1 MKIQGRI
8 GDTPVELEVTFEPHE
23 WAQLAACLAGQGAA
37 PAAGNAPLS
46 APLSMAEQA
55 QQAVANGDKLL
66 TLALQVLAAHGECD
80 GPTLR
85 SELLAL
91 AGSDVEAKRLLVRL
105 RHHPQV
111 VLREEGSAP
120 IYRWQEKPC

>member
-8 GDTPVELEVTFEPHE
+8 GDMPVELDVTFEPHE
-23 WAQLAACLAGQGAA
+23 WAQLAACLTGQPLA
-37 PAAGNAPLS
+37 PAAGS
-46 APLSMAEQA
+46 APISVAEQA

-91 AGSDVEAKRLLVRL
+91 AGTDVEAKRLLVRL

-111 VLREEGSAP
+111 TLSEEGSAP
-120 IYRWQEKPC
+120 IYRWQDKPC

>member
-8 GDTPVELEVTFEPHE
+8 GDMPVELDVTFEPHE
-23 WAQLAACLAGQGAA
+23 WAQFAACLTGQTPAVGSAA
-37 PAAGNAPLS
+37 SVAPIS
-46 APLSMAEQA
+46 VAEQA

-91 AGSDVEAKRLLVRL
+91 AGTDVEAKRLLVRL

-111 VLREEGSAP
+111 TLSEEGSAP
-120 IYRWQEKPC
+120 IYRWQDKPC

>member
-8 GDTPVELEVTFEPHE
+8 GDMPVELDVTFEPHE
-23 WAQLAACLAGQGAA
+23 WAQLAACLTGQLLA
-37 PAAGNAPLS
+37 PAAGS
-46 APLSMAEQA
+46 APISVAEQA

-111 VLREEGSAP
+111 TLSEEGSAP
-120 IYRWQEKPC
+120 IYRWSAE

>member
-1 MKIQGRI
+1 MKIQGCI
-8 GDTPVELEVTFEPHE
+8 GDTPVELNVTFEPHE
-23 WAQLAACLAGQGAA
+23 WAQLAACLAGQTPQ
-37 PAAGNAPLS
+37 PAAASTPPS
-46 APLSMAEQA
+46 VAEQA
-55 QQAVANGDKLL
+55 QQAVASGDKLL

-91 AGSDVEAKRLLVRL
+91 AGTDVEAKRLLVRL

-111 VLREEGSAP
+111 TLSEEGSAP
-120 IYRWQEKPC
+120 IYRWSAA

>member
-8 GDTPVELEVTFEPHE
+8 GDMPVELEVTFEPHE
-23 WAQLAACLAGQGAA
+23 WAQLAACLTGQTLA
-37 PAAGNAPLS
+37 PAAGS
-46 APLSMAEQA
+46 APISVAEQA

-91 AGSDVEAKRLLVRL
+91 AGTDVEAKRLLVRL

-111 VLREEGSAP
+111 TLSEEGSAP
-120 IYRWQEKPC
+120 IYRWQDKPC